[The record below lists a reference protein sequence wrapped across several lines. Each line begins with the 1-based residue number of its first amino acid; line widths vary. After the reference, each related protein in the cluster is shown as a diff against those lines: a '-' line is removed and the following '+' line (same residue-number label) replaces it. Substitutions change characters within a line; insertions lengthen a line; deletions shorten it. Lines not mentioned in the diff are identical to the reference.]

1 MPNDTAPNPK
11 IQPIS
16 RVPSSTPQVKHGG
29 QLARSSR
36 QAGTTVAST
45 QSATTASKASGQPKQ
60 IQVKLKPVKGSGTGG
75 EMDEADITITLASRQ
90 DTPLLESP
98 SPDHIWKKPDQ
109 ETGKKERREQGMRW
123 KSHTRDKRGSNGE
136 PGPRR
141 WREQSLISASRI
153 SPSSYS
159 KGRPPQDIHNRAS
172 GDRRKQWAR
181 PSTPPERGQ
190 QAHKAFFIG
199 GRRCS
204 WEWWQS
210 ESPASTTPPQ
220 GRGSRCCCASSGDV
234 RGSRGARNRTC
245 CRKDGRARNDR

>member
-141 WREQSLISASRI
+141 WRAIAYFCEQDLPFELLQRSTSPRHPQPCLRRPSQTVGTPKHPSRTWSTSSQSLLYRSSPLQLGMVAKRI
-153 SPSSYS
+153 TCFNHTAP
-159 KGRPPQDIHNRAS
+159 GS
-172 GDRRKQWAR
+172 GESVLLRVIW
-181 PSTPPERGQ
+181 
-190 QAHKAFFIG
+190 
-199 GRRCS
+199 RC
-204 WEWWQS
+204 
-210 ESPASTTPPQ
+210 P
-220 GRGSRCCCASSGDV
+220 RF
-234 RGSRGARNRTC
+234 
-245 CRKDGRARNDR
+245 